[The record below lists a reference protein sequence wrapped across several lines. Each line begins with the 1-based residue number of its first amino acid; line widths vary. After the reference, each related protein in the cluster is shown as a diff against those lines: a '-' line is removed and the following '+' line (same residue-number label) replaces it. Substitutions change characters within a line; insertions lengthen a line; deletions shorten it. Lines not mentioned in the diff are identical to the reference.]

1 MNETGNKSHEVRR
14 MLAAGR
20 ELSDEQRRSLLR
32 LQARLD
38 KLWERREGSQGR
50 AAEQHSPEQDARR

>member
-1 MNETGNKSHEVRR
+1 MSETGNKSHEVRQ

-38 KLWERREGSQGR
+38 KLWERREGAQGR
-50 AAEQHSPEQDARR
+50 APEQHRAEHDAQP